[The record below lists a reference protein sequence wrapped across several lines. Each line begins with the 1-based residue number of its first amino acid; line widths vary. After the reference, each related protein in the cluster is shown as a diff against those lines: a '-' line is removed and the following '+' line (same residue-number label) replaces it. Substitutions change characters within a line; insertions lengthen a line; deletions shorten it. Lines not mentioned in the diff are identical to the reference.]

1 MGEDSID
8 QISIEIQS
16 SSQSAVNGLN
26 SLTES
31 ISKLMSALNNGLKS
45 LRSFN
50 STLKGIKNPLSGS
63 SFNTNEMSKIQ
74 ESFNSLKNIP
84 KTTNLTSAISQ
95 LEKIPQINKNLS
107 TSEISTFTS
116 KIKELTNALSPL
128 ANELV
133 KVSSSFALLPSNLK
147 QVNTTLNA
155 TNNTLKKT
163 QSSVGNNILNRLAS
177 GLRFGVLIAG
187 IRGVTNSIGNFVNS
201 SNDYIENM
209 NLFKVSMSEMTDEAQ
224 KFINNFSNILGV
236 DPSGLM
242 RYMGLFNNLIEGFG
256 IGSQEAY
263 TMSKNLTQL
272 SYDMSS
278 YLNIPID
285 QAMQKLKSGISGEIE
300 PMRAVGVALDQA
312 TLQETAYT
320 LGIDKKVSAMT
331 RAQKTELLYYQ
342 IMQKT
347 KNMQGDMGRTILQ
360 PANALRVLQQ
370 QFTQLGRAIGN
381 IFLPILMAIVPYIQV
396 IVKWLTAL
404 AQTIANWFNI
414 KLDFSIPEVDYSD
427 ISSGLGD
434 VSGSID
440 GVGDSADK
448 TTKKLNRMLA
458 KFDELNVIEFDD
470 DKTSGS
476 GTGAGGVGS
485 GGSLGIPLDDY
496 DALKGAL
503 TRDLE
508 EVEKK
513 LKDIL
518 PYIQAIG
525 FGLLAWKVTSSFLKF
540 LDSLGLIKNLA
551 SSLRVAAGV
560 SLMISGAWLLYK
572 GIRQALDEGLTASSM
587 LKILSGGTLLSA
599 GAALTFKNPALL
611 KLGLSVTIVLTLL
624 TSIIDWW
631 NTYFDEEKNFLYKDK
646 KDLNLGEFIDV
657 SFTAIGHGVNDFID
671 DIFGQGTLNNVI
683 EALMPIA
690 HESNNFLDFIKNI
703 IEEWKKMIKD
713 ILANTDLGKWWNE
726 NVAPWFTEE
735 KWQGLWNNVKLA
747 FQFGW
752 KYVID
757 WWNSLGPVKWWNENV
772 APWFTE
778 EKWTGLYDNIK
789 TALSDKWNEVVTWW
803 NSLGPVKWWNDNVT
817 PWFTWDKWIEL
828 YSNIKKALTDKWNEL
843 VSWWSQNGL
852 KKWWDDN
859 VAPWFTWQKWHDLI
873 QSALKAITDG
883 FSNLDISFKLP
894 HFSWET
900 KTDNGWV
907 GDILETLG
915 LPRQVPQLKV
925 KWYAE
930 GGFPDEGELFV
941 AREAGPELVG
951 NIGNRAA
958 VANND
963 QIIQGIAEGTYQAV
977 SRAMQENNSDNQQP
991 IIVKIGEK
999 TVYSGYASYANS
1011 QSNMYGTNYIK
1022 T

>member
-63 SFNTNEMSKIQ
+63 SFNTNGMSKIQ

-128 ANELV
+128 ATEMV
-133 KVSSSFALLPSNLK
+133 KVSSSFALLPSNLNK
-147 QVNTTLNA
+147 VNSALNSTKNA
-155 TNNTLKKT
+155 INKT
-163 QSSVGNNILNRLAS
+163 KSSVGNNILNRLAS
-177 GLRFGVLIAG
+177 GLQFGVLIAG

-209 NLFKVSMSEMTDEAQ
+209 NLFKVSMGEMTDEAQ
-224 KFINNFSNILGV
+224 KFINNFSNTLGV

-285 QAMQKLKSGISGEIE
+285 EAMQKLKSGIAGEIE

-404 AQTIANWFNI
+404 AQSIANWFNI

-485 GGSLGIPLDDY
+485 GGSLGIPLEDY

-599 GAALTFKNPALL
+599 GAALTFKNPAIL
-611 KLGLSVTIVLTLL
+611 KIGVSATIDIILVS
-624 TSIIDWW
+624 SIINWW
-631 NTYFDEEKNFLYKDK
+631 NTYFDEQKQFLYGDK
-646 KDLNLGEFIDV
+646 KDLNLGEFINV
-657 SFTAIGHGVNDFID
+657 SFSAVGQGFGNFLEQIFGEDFIENLVQYQWFLND
-671 DIFGQGTLNNVI
+671 LWDNYLKPSIWNQRLGELWKTITDIIDKSWESVKLAFDTGWQEIGKAFDTGWQAIIDWWNNSAI
-683 EALMPIA
+683 
-690 HESNNFLDFIKNI
+690 
-703 IEEWKKMIKD
+703 
-713 ILANTDLGKWWNE
+713 GKWWN
-726 NVAPWFTEE
+726 NDVAPWFT
-735 KWQGLWNNVKLA
+735 K
-747 FQFGW
+747 
-752 KYVID
+752 
-757 WWNSLGPVKWWNENV
+757 
-772 APWFTE
+772 

-803 NSLGPVKWWNDNVT
+803 NSLGPVKWWNDNVA

-873 QSALKAITDG
+873 QSALQAIKDG
-883 FSNLDISFKLP
+883 FSNLDIKFKLP
-894 HFSWET
+894 HFSWTSEPANNWIT
-900 KTDNGWV
+900 
-907 GDILETLG
+907 DILGALG
-915 LPRQVPQLKV
+915 LPKQIPKLKV
-925 KWYAE
+925 SWYAE